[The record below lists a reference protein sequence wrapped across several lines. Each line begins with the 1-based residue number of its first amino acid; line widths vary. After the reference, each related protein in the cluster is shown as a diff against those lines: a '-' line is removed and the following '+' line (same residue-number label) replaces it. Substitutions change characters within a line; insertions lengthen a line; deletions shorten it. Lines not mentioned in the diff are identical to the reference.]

1 MNNITLQTRMEAANA
16 AGSVQQIVFLDAVW
30 TRYLAEA
37 KTIPPSDVGTLDRI
51 VAEMDQLLSG
61 LLQSL
66 PHLLQLVA
74 EGPAF
79 DLRALIRETGA
90 RLHTDQAKV
99 QHFLKICDELGGDQG
114 AASKLRNR
122 LTNDIPAARHEL
134 DQKMARIRAG
144 GFTPGDLPRVFGC
157 ALGFTI
163 YLLGRYLGNKNIE
176 DLGWKIMKE
185 YC

>member
-1 MNNITLQTRMEAANA
+1 M
-16 AGSVQQIVFLDAVW
+16 
-30 TRYLAEA
+30 
-37 KTIPPSDVGTLDRI
+37 
-51 VAEMDQLLSG
+51 
-61 LLQSL
+61 
-66 PHLLQLVA
+66 
-74 EGPAF
+74 
-79 DLRALIRETGA
+79 RALIRETGA

-144 GFTPGDLPRVFGC
+144 GFTPGDLPRVLGC
-157 ALGFTI
+157 ALGYTI